1 MRKRAIFIDRDDT
14 LIVNVPYLGD
24 PAQVRLNAGAQE
36 ALTCWKA
43 AGYLVLVVSNQSGV
57 GRGLIT
63 QNQVRAVN
71 AEMERQLGEG
81 LIDGYYLCFAA
92 PEDPYGGEER
102 KPSPVMVLRAVAEHG
117 VEVKDSFFVGDRSVD
132 MGCGKNAGCRTV
144 LVLTGPKDKDQ
155 AKARLQADFVAEGL
169 SAAAEWILQQ
179 S

>member
-1 MRKRAIFIDRDDT
+1 MQKRAIFIDRDDT

-36 ALTCWKA
+36 ALTRWKA

-63 QNQVRAVN
+63 QNQVLAVN
-71 AEMERQLGEG
+71 AEMERQLGAG
-81 LIDGYYLCFAA
+81 LIDGYYLCYAS

-117 VEVKDSFFVGDRSVD
+117 IDLGGSFFVGDRSVD

-144 LVLTGPKDKDQ
+144 LVLTGPNDKDQ
-155 AKARLQADFVAEGL
+155 IKARQLADFVAEGL
-169 SAAAEWILQQ
+169 TAAADWTLQL